1 MLEKGSRLAQ
11 IKLKIL
17 YILKYLNTPVNN
29 MDLTRFVL
37 ETNHM
42 DYFTLQQN
50 LMELEKDTFIIYLDN
65 FNSSGYVVTDLGSES
80 VEMFKN
86 KIPQGF
92 ILEIEESLKNLRKEI
107 KKNRELVSHYFQRKD
122 KDFTVIL
129 QVFEDTIT
137 VFSLSIN
144 VPTEKLAIKIVQ
156 RWKSDPE
163 TVYSEIINTIMR

>member
-1 MLEKGSRLAQ
+1 
-11 IKLKIL
+11 
-17 YILKYLNTPVNN
+17 
-29 MDLTRFVL
+29 
-37 ETNHM
+37 
-42 DYFTLQQN
+42 
-50 LMELEKDTFIIYLDN
+50 
-65 FNSSGYVVTDLGSES
+65 
-80 VEMFKN
+80 
-86 KIPQGF
+86 
-92 ILEIEESLKNLRKEI
+92 LEIEESLKNLRKEI